1 MKNLFID
8 NIEKILC
15 TILFLCGIGLIIQY
29 FFFNGTNGTLGKGLA
44 FVVEAIFFYVCIRK
58 GKL

>member
-29 FFFNGTNGTLGKGLA
+29 FFFNGTNGTLGKG
-44 FVVEAIFFYVCIRK
+44 
-58 GKL
+58 